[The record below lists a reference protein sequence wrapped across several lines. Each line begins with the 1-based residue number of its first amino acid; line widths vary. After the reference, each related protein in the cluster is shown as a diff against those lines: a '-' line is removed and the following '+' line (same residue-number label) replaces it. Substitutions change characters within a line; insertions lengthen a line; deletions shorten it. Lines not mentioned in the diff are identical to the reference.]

1 MGATTE
7 GDDMLAI
14 IAAAVGAAWGV
25 LWAHA
30 RDQGR
35 LPGDVLGDKAKEV
48 GIALFGLPMALLW
61 LATVSNLEMVAM
73 IQAAIIWAG
82 MSAAWSLGHLGG
94 LGLRFWP
101 SRKGM
106 STAASYA
113 VMALTG
119 AAVTLAPASV
129 LAWSGAWLV
138 AALVLLAGALK
149 VACYEAGYIIRG
161 GASGDWPEPTWIGAL
176 LHGATAYAAIGAGI
190 VLAHA

>member
-1 MGATTE
+1 MTTIFAI
-7 GDDMLAI
+7 LAI
-14 IAAAVGAAWGV
+14 LAAAITAAWGV
-25 LWAHA
+25 LWAHV

-35 LPGDVLGDKAKEV
+35 LPGGVLGNKAKEV
-48 GIALFGLPMALLW
+48 GVALFGMPAAGLW
-61 LATVSNLEMVAM
+61 LATHGLDQ
-73 IQAAIIWAG
+73 IDAALIWAG
-82 MSAAWSLGHLGG
+82 MSGAWSLGHMGG
-94 LGLRFWP
+94 LGLRFWS

-106 STAASYA
+106 SVPAAYA
-113 VMALTG
+113 AMAGTG
-119 AAVTLAPASV
+119 ALVTLAPAAA